1 MDGKRRRE
9 AVAAACCLVGLATAA
24 CGQGVVAPPPTPAD
38 LPAVVPAAPAAS
50 QPAPG
55 AQTGAS
61 ATPPAGAARP
71 AAATAQVCRTEA
83 VTGSR
88 FGRRVCRSA
97 VQTDEDRAASREML
111 RQMQGARV
119 PPSG

>member
-1 MDGKRRRE
+1 M
-9 AVAAACCLVGLATAA
+9 LF
-24 CGQGVVAPPPTPAD
+24 
-38 LPAVVPAAPAAS
+38 PAVLIASVALLQQVPAAAPA
-50 QPAPG
+50 QPA
-55 AQTGAS
+55 TGPTVAAVPAS
-61 ATPPAGAARP
+61 GAARP
-71 AAATAQVCRTEA
+71 TAETAQVCRTEA

>member
-1 MDGKRRRE
+1 MLSPVVLF
-9 AVAAACCLVGLATAA
+9 ASLALV
-24 CGQGVVAPPPTPAD
+24 QQ
-38 LPAVVPAAPAAS
+38 VPAAPASVQTATV
-50 QPAPG
+50 
-55 AQTGAS
+55 AQAEAS
-61 ATPPAGAARP
+61 APPATSAARP
-71 AAATAQVCRTEA
+71 ASDTAQVCRTEP

-97 VQTDEDRAASREML
+97 VQTDEERAASREML

>member
-1 MDGKRRRE
+1 MLSPVVLF
-9 AVAAACCLVGLATAA
+9 ASLALVQQVPAPPAAA
-24 CGQGVVAPPPTPAD
+24 
-38 LPAVVPAAPAAS
+38 

-55 AQTGAS
+55 AQTEVS
-61 ATPPAGAARP
+61 TPPAPSAARP
-71 AAATAQVCRTEA
+71 TADTAQVCRTEP

>member
-1 MDGKRRRE
+1 MLIPVVVF
-9 AVAAACCLVGLATAA
+9 ASLALV
-24 CGQGVVAPPPTPAD
+24 QQVPPSNAPAQ
-38 LPAVVPAAPAAS
+38 AQPAAPAEA
-50 QPAPG
+50 A
-55 AQTGAS
+55 A
-61 ATPPAGAARP
+61 PPAASAARP
-71 AAATAQVCRTEA
+71 TSDTAQVCRTEP

-97 VQTDEDRAASREML
+97 IQTEEDRAASREML

>member
-1 MDGKRRRE
+1 MLFPVVLF
-9 AVAAACCLVGLATAA
+9 ASLALI
-24 CGQGVVAPPPTPAD
+24 QQAP
-38 LPAVVPAAPAAS
+38 
-50 QPAPG
+50 
-55 AQTGAS
+55 
-61 ATPPAGAARP
+61 ATPPAQPAGEPGGSTPPATSAARP
-71 AAATAQVCRTEA
+71 AADTAQVCRTEA

-97 VQTDEDRAASREML
+97 VQTEEDRAASREML

>member
-1 MDGKRRRE
+1 LLPVVVF
-9 AVAAACCLVGLATAA
+9 ASLALAQQVPA
-24 CGQGVVAPPPTPAD
+24 SNQTPA
-38 LPAVVPAAPAAS
+38 PAPAES
-50 QPAPG
+50 QT
-55 AQTGAS
+55 QERT
-61 ATPPAGAARP
+61 ATLPTVNARRP
-71 AAATAQVCRTEA
+71 VADTTVVCRTEP

-97 VQTDEDRAASREML
+97 VQTEEDRAASREML

>member
-1 MDGKRRRE
+1 VLFP
-9 AVAAACCLVGLATAA
+9 AVLIASVALLQQVPATA
-24 CGQGVVAPPPTPAD
+24 PAQ
-38 LPAVVPAAPAAS
+38 PPAAPAAAAA
-50 QPAPG
+50 PA
-55 AQTGAS
+55 S
-61 ATPPAGAARP
+61 GAARP
-71 AAATAQVCRTEA
+71 AAETAQVCRTEA

-97 VQTDEDRAASREML
+97 IQTDEDRAASREML

>member
-1 MDGKRRRE
+1 MQAKAPQE
-9 AVAAACCLVGLATAA
+9 FLVLFPVVLLASVALI
-24 CGQGVVAPPPTPAD
+24 QQAPAPAPTQAPAE
-38 LPAVVPAAPAAS
+38 PAVSAAPAS
-50 QPAPG
+50 
-55 AQTGAS
+55 
-61 ATPPAGAARP
+61 GAARP
-71 AAATAQVCRTEA
+71 AAETAQVCRTEA

-119 PPSG
+119 PPAG

>member
-1 MDGKRRRE
+1 MLFPVVLF
-9 AVAAACCLVGLATAA
+9 ASLALIQQTPATA
-24 CGQGVVAPPPTPAD
+24 PTQPTAE
-38 LPAVVPAAPAAS
+38 AVPAAN
-50 QPAPG
+50 
-55 AQTGAS
+55 
-61 ATPPAGAARP
+61 ATRP
-71 AAATAQVCRTEA
+71 VAEPAQVCRTEP

-97 VQTDEDRAASREML
+97 AQTEEDRAASREML

>member
-1 MDGKRRRE
+1 MFPVVLF
-9 AVAAACCLVGLATAA
+9 ASLALIQQAPATA
-24 CGQGVVAPPPTPAD
+24 PT
-38 LPAVVPAAPAAS
+38 
-50 QPAPG
+50 Q
-55 AQTGAS
+55 
-61 ATPPAGAARP
+61 PPAGTGVAAGPATSATRP
-71 AAATAQVCRTEA
+71 AADTTQVCRTEP

-97 VQTDEDRAASREML
+97 IQTEEDRAASREML

>member
-1 MDGKRRRE
+1 MLFP
-9 AVAAACCLVGLATAA
+9 AVLFTALALT
-24 CGQGVVAPPPTPAD
+24 QQAPQSATPA
-38 LPAVVPAAPAAS
+38 PAAPVTTQTATL
-50 QPAPG
+50 APVTVTSP
-55 AQTGAS
+55 QVSDT
-61 ATPPAGAARP
+61 T
-71 AAATAQVCRTEA
+71 QVCRTEP

-97 VQTDEDRAASREML
+97 VQTEEERAASREML

>member
-1 MDGKRRRE
+1 MLFP
-9 AVAAACCLVGLATAA
+9 AVLIASVALLQQVPATA
-24 CGQGVVAPPPTPAD
+24 PAQ
-38 LPAVVPAAPAAS
+38 PPAAPAAAAA
-50 QPAPG
+50 PA
-55 AQTGAS
+55 S
-61 ATPPAGAARP
+61 GAARP
-71 AAATAQVCRTEA
+71 AAETAQVCRTEA

-97 VQTDEDRAASREML
+97 IQTDEDRAASREML

>member
-1 MDGKRRRE
+1 MLSPVVLF
-9 AVAAACCLVGLATAA
+9 ASLALVQQA
-24 CGQGVVAPPPTPAD
+24 
-38 LPAVVPAAPAAS
+38 PAAPATA

-55 AQTGAS
+55 AQTEAS
-61 ATPPAGAARP
+61 ATPPAGAAQP